1 MPYTGRG
8 RCTGGGGCCHCVGVP
23 ACGLITSFIMHF
35 FPAFPVFTAHA
46 TRHINVAINL
56 ALPRHVARQQVEGM
70 GVPAACSTRSNCSAT
85 RTSSLRSQVV
95 LGKGCPWAGGAA
107 TFAQITCN
115 LFGVLQKSNFR

>member
-1 MPYTGRG
+1 M
-8 RCTGGGGCCHCVGVP
+8 GVP

-56 ALPRHVARQQVEGM
+56 ALPRHVARQQVDKAGKGRE
-70 GVPAACSTRSNCSAT
+70 VATACSTRSNCSAT
-85 RTSSLRSQVV
+85 RTSSLRSQVEE
-95 LGKGCPWAGGAA
+95 GGASVGAAA